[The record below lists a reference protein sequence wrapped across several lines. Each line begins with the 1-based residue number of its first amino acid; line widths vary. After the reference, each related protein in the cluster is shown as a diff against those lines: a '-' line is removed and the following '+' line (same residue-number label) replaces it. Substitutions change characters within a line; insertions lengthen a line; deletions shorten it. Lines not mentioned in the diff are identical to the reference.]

1 MIPFRSQC
9 FICLLAHLRRC
20 TTKNNNITRVKD
32 NKQALPP
39 CIRQGRPEALHSF
52 YASLCIRKCNNQK
65 KSGQQRIKRKI
76 DKKNRQQKRRA
87 TKACACR
94 QQQKGQREFFGQ
106 TTGSQKK
113 TKKQKRR
120 ATAATTTTRQQQQQF
135 RSEPRGRE
143 ATALV
148 HEKRPPALIEE
159 PAGRSLSS

>member
-94 QQQKGQREFFGQ
+94 QQQKGQREFFWANYWI
-106 TTGSQKK
+106 TEEDEETK
-113 TKKQKRR
+113 TKSHGSHHHHP
-120 ATAATTTTRQQQQQF
+120 TTTTTIQERTA
-135 RSEPRGRE
+135 RKGGDGPRARE
-143 ATALV
+143 EAPGSHRGAC
-148 HEKRPPALIEE
+148 RPLA
-159 PAGRSLSS
+159 

>member
-76 DKKNRQQKRRA
+76 DKKTDNRSDERPKRVHA
-87 TKACACR
+87 DNNK
-94 QQQKGQREFFGQ
+94 KDSENFFGQ

-135 RSEPRGRE
+135 
-143 ATALV
+143 
-148 HEKRPPALIEE
+148 I
-159 PAGRSLSS
+159 

>member
-76 DKKNRQQKRRA
+76 DKKTDNRSDERPKRVHA
-87 TKACACR
+87 DNNK
-94 QQQKGQREFFGQ
+94 KDSENFFGQ

-113 TKKQKRR
+113 TKKQK
-120 ATAATTTTRQQQQQF
+120 TKSHGSHHHHPTTTTTIQERTA
-135 RSEPRGRE
+135 RKGGDGPRARE
-143 ATALV
+143 EAPGSHRGAC
-148 HEKRPPALIEE
+148 RPLA
-159 PAGRSLSS
+159 